1 MQLLRK
7 YQYLKNCS
15 GEKNYKYF
23 IGYFYNDRKVKP
35 LYIMLPKTSASV
47 KGCDEQT
54 KRMCFLI
61 KDNDLEK

>member
-1 MQLLRK
+1 
-7 YQYLKNCS
+7 
-15 GEKNYKYF
+15 
-23 IGYFYNDRKVKP
+23 
-35 LYIMLPKTSASV
+35 MLPKTSASV